1 MLADDLATLVS
12 ALRIAKLDSLI
23 GVSMGGATT
32 LKFALKYPTKLA
44 KFIACDFNVSS
55 SDANTAA
62 WKDRIAIAEGTAPE
76 SGIAK
81 LAPATVERWFH
92 PHTMAEKKDIV
103 SWMTDMVA
111 TNSVQGF
118 RYSCQAL

>member
-1 MLADDLATLVS
+1 MHMWDPLVAILKQQRPDLRILRYDTRGRHDVPSPPVPATLDMLADDLATLLS
-12 ALRIAKLDSLI
+12 ALRIAKLDTLI

-32 LKFALKYPTKLA
+32 LKFALKYPTKLT

-62 WKDRIAIAEGTAPE
+62 WKDRIAIAEGTAPD

-81 LAPATVERWFH
+81 LAP
-92 PHTMAEKKDIV
+92 
-103 SWMTDMVA
+103 
-111 TNSVQGF
+111 
-118 RYSCQAL
+118 